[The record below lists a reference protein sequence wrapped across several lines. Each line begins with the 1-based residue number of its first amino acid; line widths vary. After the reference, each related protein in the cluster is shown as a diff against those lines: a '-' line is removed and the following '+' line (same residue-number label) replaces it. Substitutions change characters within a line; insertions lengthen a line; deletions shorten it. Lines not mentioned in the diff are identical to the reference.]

1 MWADRG
7 YDSAAIDDALRQRGI
22 TPRISRKR
30 RPGQPIPPGTP
41 TREAWRGKKRR
52 LKTPDPQA
60 HHRWPIER
68 TNSWM
73 KNRRRI
79 DTRRDRKA
87 TNYETFLHLSMI
99 LILTSL
105 F

>member
-22 TPRISRKR
+22 TPCISRKR

-52 LKTPDPQA
+52 LKTADPHA
-60 HHRWPIER
+60 RHRWPIER
-68 TNSWM
+68 TNSWV
-73 KNRRRI
+73 KTCRRI
-79 DTRRDRKA
+79 ATRYDRKA
-87 TNYETFLHLSMI
+87 ANYEAFLRLRI
-99 LILTSL
+99 LLILATS